1 VSGGQHRQSSG
12 RVSLRSPF
20 EFEGIYPVIHSR
32 EPDKSS
38 ERQSDM
44 EQSKPWGDCMS
55 DRLMYSAVGGLSV
68 IALVAV
74 AAIVLAGL

>member
-1 VSGGQHRQSSG
+1 
-12 RVSLRSPF
+12 
-20 EFEGIYPVIHSR
+20 
-32 EPDKSS
+32 
-38 ERQSDM
+38 M
-44 EQSKPWGDCMS
+44 EQSEPWGDCMS